1 MPGLKMLLEFPLK
14 PLLLVVGPTAVGK
27 SKFAIQLAEKVKGEI
42 ISADSRSFYR
52 GMDIGTAKPGAEDL
66 EKIPHH
72 LIDIAYPDET
82 ISLSLFIKLAIS
94 CIQEIHSR
102 NRLPILVGGTG
113 QYVRAILEGW
123 RVPEGEPNNR
133 LRAILEGIA
142 RELGATRLHSQLAV
156 MDQDAARSI
165 DPANVRRTIRALEVI
180 LTSGRKFSEQRLRND
195 SLFSTLILGLS
206 RPREELYK
214 RIDQRID
221 MMIQEGLEMETRSL
235 LIKGY
240 SQDLPALSAIGYK
253 EMTMMINGQISREEA
268 VVLMKRRTRVFIR
281 RQSAWFRTNDPEI
294 HWFNPKDNILENVID
309 VLAQVDN
316 WKMNST

>member
-1 MPGLKMLLEFPLK
+1 MPGLKMFPDLPTK
-14 PLLLVVGPTAVGK
+14 PLIFVVGPTAVGK
-27 SKFAIQLAEKVKGEI
+27 SMFAIQLAEKIHGEI
-42 ISADSRSFYR
+42 ISADSRSFYK

-94 CIQEIHSR
+94 CIHEIQSR

-113 QYVRAILEGW
+113 QYVRALLEGW
-123 RVPEGEPNNR
+123 QVPEGEPDNR
-133 LRAILEGIA
+133 LRAILVDIAHEEGA
-142 RELGATRLHSQLAV
+142 FRLHHQLAV
-156 MDQDAARSI
+156 LDPEAARSI

-180 LTSGRKFSEQRLRND
+180 LKSGRKFSEQRLRND
-195 SLFSTLILGLS
+195 SPFSTLILGLAI
-206 RPREELYK
+206 PREELYK
-214 RIDQRID
+214 RVDKRID
-221 MMIQEGLEMETRSL
+221 RMIQEGLEIETRSL

-253 EMTMMINGQISREEA
+253 EMTMMINGQVSREEA

-281 RQSAWFRTNDPEI
+281 RQSAWFRTDDPEI
-294 HWFNPKDNILENVID
+294 HWFNPNDNILENVIG
-309 VLAQVDN
+309 VLAKVDN

>member
-1 MPGLKMLLEFPLK
+1 MKMFPDLPTK
-14 PLLLVVGPTAVGK
+14 PLIFVVGPTAVGK
-27 SKFAIQLAEKVKGEI
+27 SMFAIQLAEKIHGEI
-42 ISADSRSFYR
+42 ISADSRSFYK

-94 CIQEIHSR
+94 CIHEIQSR

-113 QYVRAILEGW
+113 QYVRALLEGW
-123 RVPEGEPNNR
+123 QVPEGEPNNR
-133 LRAILEGIA
+133 LRTILVDIAHEEGAI
-142 RELGATRLHSQLAV
+142 RLHHQLAV
-156 MDQDAARSI
+156 LDPESARSI

-180 LTSGRKFSEQRLRND
+180 LQSGRKFSEQRLRND
-195 SLFSTLILGLS
+195 SPFSTLILGLS
-206 RPREELYK
+206 KPREELYK
-214 RIDQRID
+214 RVDKRID
-221 MMIQEGLEMETRSL
+221 RMIQEGLEMETRSL

-253 EMTMMINGQISREEA
+253 EMTMMINGQVSREEA
-268 VVLMKRRTRVFIR
+268 VVLMKRRTRVLIR
-281 RQSAWFRTNDPEI
+281 RQSAWFRTDDPEI
-294 HWFNPKDNILENVID
+294 HWFNPNDNILENVIG
-309 VLAQVDN
+309 VLAKVDN